1 MNVQRASILGILL
14 FAAACTQQTPV
25 SSPPAKVGG
34 PRPAAVRAFA
44 GAVWVGASAVSEP
57 RSAWPLPSHGEVA
70 ELDVF
75 PLGSSGGFLVTFRQ
89 GGARWQGYLDPQ
101 LRAVSNL
108 EPLDETPKGVTL
120 VVAGAPQE

>member
-1 MNVQRASILGILL
+1 MNVQRGSILGVLL
-14 FAAACTQQTPV
+14 FAAACTQTPV

-44 GAVWVGASAVSEP
+44 GSVWVGASAVSEP

-101 LRAVSNL
+101 LHAVSEL
-108 EPLDETPKGVTL
+108 ETMDETPKRVTL
-120 VVAGAPQE
+120 AVSGAPQE